1 MSAKTMTLC
10 GSVSGKEKL
19 GLPESIICPYSVYN
33 KWETVLLAETDGVVS
48 SESCTINQLINL
60 F

>member
-1 MSAKTMTLC
+1 MTLC
-10 GSVSGKEKL
+10 GNVSGKEKL
-19 GLPESIICPYSVYN
+19 GLPEPIICPYSVYN

>member
-1 MSAKTMTLC
+1 MSLC
-10 GSVSGKEKL
+10 GNVSGKEKL

-48 SESCTINQLINL
+48 SERCTINQLINL